1 MKNQILLIDNYDSFT
16 YNLVQAFKV
25 LKANVSVYR
34 NDKISTQEAINLNPS
49 HLVISPG
56 PGRPEDAGMS
66 LNIID
71 TFIGKIP
78 ILGVCLGHQCL
89 FEYYGGKII
98 SAKKLMHGKSSLIK
112 HDKATIFD
120 NLNNPLEVGRYHSLA
135 ANNIDIPKGL
145 EISAKTS
152 DNEIMGIRDKE
163 KKVEGVQFHPESI
176 LTPDGPIILNNF
188 LNI

>member
-1 MKNQILLIDNYDSFT
+1 MITFSLLFS
-16 YNLVQAFKV
+16 
-25 LKANVSVYR
+25 
-34 NDKISTQEAINLNPS
+34 
-49 HLVISPG
+49 
-56 PGRPEDAGMS
+56 
-66 LNIID
+66 
-71 TFIGKIP
+71 
-78 ILGVCLGHQCL
+78 
-89 FEYYGGKII
+89 
-98 SAKKLMHGKSSLIK
+98 
-112 HDKATIFD
+112 TIFD

>member
-1 MKNQILLIDNYDSFT
+1 MRLIKLFFVILIIFNFSL
-16 YNLVQAFKV
+16 LKV
-25 LKANVSVYR
+25 KASSLE
-34 NDKISTQEAINLNPS
+34 DKISKNLRCLICQGQSVYDSDSEFANS
-49 HLVISPG
+49 IKILVSKKLDEG
-56 PGRPEDAGMS
+56 FDVV
-66 LNIID
+66 
-71 TFIGKIP
+71 
-78 ILGVCLGHQCL
+78 ILGKPNV
-89 FEYYGGKII
+89 
-98 SAKKLMHGKSSLIK
+98 GKSSLIK